1 MKPAPQ
7 DTQDLIPLR
16 EPTFFILLSLASGS
30 QHGYM
35 IMKDIAEMSDERV
48 TLSTSTLY
56 TALKR
61 LLDQGLIRR
70 EDDPNASENNRER
83 KVYSLTAQGRGILE
97 AEVERLDHLVV
108 TARHRAVGSS
118 A

>member
-1 MKPAPQ
+1 
-7 DTQDLIPLR
+7 
-16 EPTFFILLSLASGS
+16 
-30 QHGYM
+30 
-35 IMKDIAEMSDERV
+35 
-48 TLSTSTLY
+48 
-56 TALKR
+56 
-61 LLDQGLIRR
+61 LIRR

-83 KVYSLTAQGRGILE
+83 KVYSLTATGRQILE